1 MGNVTTIGIDLA
13 KNVFQIHGV
22 DAEEKTVLQ
31 KRVSRA
37 RFLEFMKSLPK
48 CVVGIEACGASNYW
62 ARQLKKIGHDV
73 KIMTPQRVKP
83 YIGATKNDYKDAEGI
98 CEAVSRPKMIF
109 VPMKGIEQQDIQSL
123 HRVRARLAQSRTAL
137 SNQIRGL
144 LSEYGVVVGQ
154 GISQIRNGLLKI
166 VEDVGN
172 ELTASMREVMTDL
185 YDELIMLDNKI
196 KRYDAKLEVIFKT
209 NEDCQRIAKIEGI
222 GPITATAAVAA
233 IGDATVFK
241 NGRQMAAWLGL
252 TPRQSSSGEKQI
264 LLGISKKGDA
274 YLRYLLVHGARSV
287 IRVSGKKQDA
297 KSCWIND
304 KVIRRG
310 KNKAAVALANKNA
323 RTLWALLAKKESYK
337 NVVQ

>member
-22 DAEEKTVLQ
+22 DDEGKTVLQ

-37 RFLEFMKSLPK
+37 KFLSTMRDQPKSL
-48 CVVGIEACGASNYW
+48 VGIEACGGSNYW
-62 ARQLKKIGHDV
+62 ARQLKAMGHNV
-73 KIMTPQRVKP
+73 KIMSPERVKP
-83 YIGATKNDYKDAEGI
+83 YIGSTKNDYKDAEGI

-109 VPMKGIEQQDIQSL
+109 VPMKGVEQQDIQSI
-123 HRVRARLAQSRTAL
+123 HRIRTRLIETRTAL

-144 LSEYGVVVGQ
+144 LSEYGIVLAQ
-154 GISQIRNGLLKI
+154 GLRQIRNGLLKI
-166 VEDVGN
+166 IEDGAN
-172 ELTASMREVMTDL
+172 ELTPVMRELMLDQ
-185 YDELIMLDNKI
+185 YDELLILDEKI
-196 KRYDAKLEVIFKT
+196 KRYDAKLEIIFKT

-222 GPITATAAVAA
+222 GPITATAAIAT
-233 IGDATVFK
+233 IGNAEVFK

-252 TPRQSSSGEKQI
+252 TPKQYSSGDKQM
-264 LLGISKKGDA
+264 LLGISKKGDS
-274 YLRYLLVHGARSV
+274 YFRYLLVHGARSV
-287 IRVSGKKQDA
+287 IQKCGKKTDA

-323 RTLWALLAKKESYK
+323 RTIWALLAKQKDYQK
-337 NVVQ
+337 TI

>member
-22 DAEEKTVLQ
+22 DTEGKKVLQ
-31 KRVSRA
+31 KRVVRA
-37 RFLEFMKSLPK
+37 NFLEFMKSLPK
-48 CVVGIEACGASNYW
+48 CLIGIEACGGSNYW

-73 KIMTPQRVKP
+73 KVMTPQRVKP
-83 YIGATKNDYKDAEGI
+83 YIGSTKNDYKDAEGI

-109 VPMKGIEQQDIQSL
+109 VPIKGIAQQDLQSL
-123 HRVRARLAQSRTAL
+123 HRIRTRLIQSRTAL

-144 LSEYGVVVGQ
+144 LSEYGIVVGK

-166 VEDVGN
+166 VEDAGN
-172 ELTASMREVMTDL
+172 ELTASMRELMTDL
-185 YDELIMLDNKI
+185 YDELIMLDSKI
-196 KRYDAKLEVIFKT
+196 KRYDTKIENIFKT
-209 NEDCQRIAKIEGI
+209 NEDCQRIAKIGGI
-222 GPITATAAVAA
+222 GPISATAAIAA
-233 IGDATVFK
+233 IGDATVFQ

-252 TPRQSSSGEKQI
+252 TPRQYSSGEKQK
-264 LLGISKKGDA
+264 LLGISKRGDA
-274 YLRYLLVHGARSV
+274 YLRYLLIHGARSV
-287 IRVSGKKQDA
+287 IRTSSKKQDA

-323 RTLWALLAKKESYK
+323 RILWALLAKKESYK
-337 NVVQ
+337 KVA